1 MGKDARGVGL
11 GGGERG
17 GSVWGGGGVEGAQD
31 GGAWAHIGGLATKY
45 FLIY

>member
-17 GSVWGGGGVEGAQD
+17 GSVWAVGVWRARRTGGRGHTLEALQ
-31 GGAWAHIGGLATKY
+31 LNT
-45 FLIY
+45 F